1 MICLTLWKICDVMD
15 NYAGTQAQVAWL
27 LLFTGTGELLKE
39 SVGSDYSGMLE
50 GMEAA
55 DLIALIEQAQKRLN
69 TIAIEN
75 SLNLTKLFID
85 RNYDVHLQNAEGKV
99 IPFRPLVKALFILF
113 LRHPEGILL
122 KQRDLFTD
130 ELEGIYAVISPNVA
144 AEDRRRRVQ
153 RVMSLESNSYSE
165 NASTLN
171 ATLDRIMP
179 PGTAEEYKIQG
190 NNGYPRKI
198 HLSPLLV
205 KWESQ

>member
-1 MICLTLWKICDVMD
+1 ME
-15 NYAGTQAQVAWL
+15 NYAGIQAQVAWL
-27 LLFTGTGELLKE
+27 LLFAGTEELFEE
-39 SVGSDYSGMLE
+39 SVESDYSRMLE

-55 DLIALIEQAQKRLN
+55 DLLALIEQAQKRLK

-75 SLNLTKLFID
+75 NQDLTKLFID
-85 RNYDVHLQNAEGKV
+85 KNYDVHLHSAEGQV

-144 AEDRRRRVQ
+144 AEDRHRRVQ
-153 RVMSLESNSYSE
+153 RLMSLESNAYSE

-190 NNGYPRKI
+190 NNGFPRKI

-205 KWESQ
+205 QWELQ

>member
-1 MICLTLWKICDVMD
+1 ME
-15 NYAGTQAQVAWL
+15 NYAGIQAQVAWL
-27 LLFTGTGELLKE
+27 LLFAGTEELFEE
-39 SVGSDYSGMLE
+39 SVESDYSRMLE

-55 DLIALIEQAQKRLN
+55 DLLALIEQAQKRLK

-75 SLNLTKLFID
+75 NQDLTKLFID
-85 RNYDVHLQNAEGKV
+85 KNYDVHLQNAEGQV

-144 AEDRRRRVQ
+144 AEDRHRRVQ
-153 RVMSLESNSYSE
+153 RLMSLESNAYSE

-190 NNGYPRKI
+190 NNGFPRKI

-205 KWESQ
+205 QWELQ

>member
-1 MICLTLWKICDVMD
+1 ME
-15 NYAGTQAQVAWL
+15 NFAGTQAQVAWL
-27 LLFTGTGELLKE
+27 LLFAGTEELFEE
-39 SVGSDYSGMLE
+39 SVESDYSRMLE

-55 DLIALIEQAQKRLN
+55 DLLALIEQAQKRLK

-85 RNYDVHLQNAEGKV
+85 KSYDVHLQSAEGQA

-122 KQRDLFTD
+122 KHRDLFTD
-130 ELEGIYAVISPNVA
+130 ELERIYAVISPNVA
-144 AEDRRRRVQ
+144 AEDRHRRVQ
-153 RVMSLESNSYSE
+153 RLMSLESNAYSE

-190 NNGYPRKI
+190 NNGFPRKI

-205 KWESQ
+205 QWELR